1 MKNAKVLFT
10 RNATVYARAYLPFP
24 AHKNACETATHF
36 GASIAKTAGGFFK
49 ATCETAKIAKAIA
62 DKVNADYAH
71 AVSASDPAPAQKPKA
86 SAKGKSKTETVTV
99 TLNGV
104 EYTVP
109 ASALVP
115 TQAPKKQTTAKKSAT
130 PRKAKGE
137 AFDFSKIK
145 GKTASEKNRA
155 LHKELVKMGL
165 KDSRTPEY
173 MSVWIAR
180 PWAK

>member
-24 AHKNACETATHF
+24 ALKNARETATDF
-36 GASIAKTAGGFFK
+36 EAEIGKTADGFFK
-49 ATCETAKIAKAIA
+49 ATCSTAKIAKAIA

-71 AVSASDPAPAQKPKA
+71 AVSAPDPAPAQKPKA
-86 SAKGKSKTETVTV
+86 SAKGKNKPETVTV

-104 EYTVP
+104 EYAVP

-130 PRKAKGE
+130 PRKTKGV

-145 GKTASEKNRA
+145 GKTNADKNKA

-173 MSVWIAR
+173 MSVWNAR